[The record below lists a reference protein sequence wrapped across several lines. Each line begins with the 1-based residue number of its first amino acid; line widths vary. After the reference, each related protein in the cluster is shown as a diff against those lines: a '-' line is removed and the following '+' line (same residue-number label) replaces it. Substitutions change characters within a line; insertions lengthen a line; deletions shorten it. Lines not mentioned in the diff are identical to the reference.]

1 MHNQTMILAWASPP
15 VIAVIVLLVALFLYR
30 KRIPML
36 GKQLGRSLRKG
47 KRSFDRHHE
56 KMAEQAELET
66 RVAAP
71 DEDVTRPR
79 RQRERDEV

>member
-1 MHNQTMILAWASPP
+1 MILAWASPP
-15 VIAVIVLLVALFLYR
+15 VIAVIVILVALFFYR
-30 KRIPML
+30 KRIPLL
-36 GKQLGRSLRKG
+36 GKSLGQNLRKG

-56 KMAEQAELET
+56 KMDEQAELQT

-71 DEDVTRPR
+71 DEDVARPP